1 MNIDSIIAEWT
12 YRLEKG
18 YPDCPED
25 YIELR
30 NVLHEQTDL
39 PIEEQNAI
47 VRRAMGL
54 VEDETQDAEQPLPSA
69 KDINI
74 LIKAIR
80 DVSEQYAR
88 YLKIFNLFDP
98 NSLGTISEV
107 LLAQLIS
114 KQGGDA
120 IRVGGSQG
128 LTDVIIKSGK
138 TEKHISLKT
147 TAAGAPINLGSDL
160 RLSNIQNI
168 TTILAYAKSLYFD
181 DAGYRELTIKDLLN
195 TEPTIPSEY
204 NDPDRMY
211 PVNIVNPKT
220 GDIEEIDK
228 SFDEIK
234 IMYEQ
239 YQTNHKILVE
249 AIENRIDAI
258 ANKLSGQD
266 EYFVWAEKKM
276 STIQNT
282 KVISSII
289 IHVLNYER
297 QDVINRLKNG
307 KFFVSNNYTGVSWG
321 IKDNTK
327 GMVGADKDGKYL
339 NILPAFVKDTKE
351 KEQQIKIDLDLS
363 YVNLEKLSPQQLVS
377 NSFLNVLDTISTK
390 LFGEPIPGQAT
401 DGENDNLS
409 GQEG

>member
-30 NVLHEQTDL
+30 NVLREQTDL
-39 PIEEQNAI
+39 SIEEQDAI
-47 VRRAMGL
+47 VRRAQGL
-54 VEDETQDAEQPLPSA
+54 TEDEEQDVEQPLTSGN
-69 KDINI
+69 DIKI

-114 KQGGDA
+114 KQGGNA

-128 LTDVIIKSGK
+128 LTDVIVNDKR
-138 TEKHISLKT
+138 ISLKT
-147 TAAGAPINLGSDL
+147 TAASAPINLGSDL

-168 TTILAYAKSLYFD
+168 NTVLAYAKSLFFEE
-181 DAGYRELTIKDLLN
+181 AGYRKLTIKDLLN

-204 NDPDRMY
+204 DDTDGIY
-211 PVNIVNPKT
+211 PVNIVNPEGKIVKKNKSYT
-220 GDIEEIDK
+220 EINDDYNEYK
-228 SFDEIK
+228 R
-234 IMYEQ
+234 Q
-239 YQTNHKILVE
+239 HRILANE
-249 AIENRIDAI
+249 IENRIKAI
-258 ANKLSGQD
+258 AKKLSGQD
-266 EYFVWAEKKM
+266 EYFVWAAKNM
-276 STIQNT
+276 STIEGK

-289 IHVLNYER
+289 IHVLNYDKQE
-297 QDVINRLKNG
+297 VINRLNNG
-307 KFFVSNNYTGVSWG
+307 TFFVSNDYTGVSWG
-321 IKDNTK
+321 IKDNNGK

-339 NILPAFVKDTKE
+339 NILPAFVKDTNQ
-351 KEQQIKIDLDLS
+351 KEQQIKIDLGLS
-363 YVNLEKLSPQQLVS
+363 YVNLEELTPQQLVS
-377 NSFLNVLDTISTK
+377 DSFLKVLETVSK
-390 LFGEPIPGQAT
+390 ELFGEPIPGQAT

-409 GQEG
+409 GREG